1 MSSNKQ
7 EFIIY
12 DDGRK
17 MIAGT
22 VLTFET
28 VEEAIKKINDEIK
41 REVEDKIFNSDEF
54 KSKYGEYLSYVQKDF
69 KNVKRFINNFP
80 GMFSNPTVLKRERV
94 QMFNEIKRVY
104 TQQFRKD
111 KSATITRADIVGI
124 GTTIVYEKVFMRF
137 MHNEE
142 IPLNE
147 PLQNALANL
156 DWKRLQSAE
165 FWS

>member
-17 MIAGT
+17 MIAGN

-69 KNVKRFINNFP
+69 KKVKQFINDFP
-80 GMFSNPTVLKRERV
+80 GMFSNTAVLKRERI
-94 QMFNEIKRVY
+94 QMFNAIKRVY

-124 GTTIVYEKVFMRF
+124 GTAMVYEKVFLRF
-137 MHNEE
+137 MHNET
-142 IPLNE
+142 IPVNK
-147 PLQNALANL
+147 PLQDALANL

>member
-1 MSSNKQ
+1 MSSDKQ

-12 DDGRK
+12 DGGRK
-17 MIAGT
+17 MIAGN

-28 VEEAIKKINDEIK
+28 VGEAIKKINDEIK
-41 REVEDKIFNSDEF
+41 REAEDKIFNSDEF

-69 KNVKRFINNFP
+69 KKVKQFINDFP
-80 GMFSNPTVLKRERV
+80 GMLSNPAVFKKERV
-94 QMFNEIKRVY
+94 QMFNAIKRVY

-111 KSATITRADIVGI
+111 KSATITRVDIVGI
-124 GTTIVYEKVFMRF
+124 GTAIVYEKVFMRF

-147 PLQNALANL
+147 PLQKAFANL
-156 DWKRLQSAE
+156 DWKRFQSAE